1 MSRTM
6 QIIELIVSAMEK
18 EPDRYRLDVTSRG
31 LCIADCKE
39 LNENKREMPQYYTH
53 FYEITEGYQI
63 ECNKEFEKFIGGL
76 KA

>member
-1 MSRTM
+1 M
-6 QIIELIVSAMEK
+6 QIIELIVLEMEK

-39 LNENKREMPQYYTH
+39 LYEGKTEMPKYYTH
-53 FYEITEGYQI
+53 FYVADEGYQI
-63 ECNKEFEKFIGGL
+63 ECNKAFEEFIGGL

>member
-6 QIIELIVSAMEK
+6 QIIELIVLEMEK
-18 EPDRYRLDVTSRG
+18 EPDRYRLEVTSRG
-31 LCIADCKE
+31 LIVADCKE
-39 LNENKREMPQYYTH
+39 LYENKREMPLYYTH

-63 ECNKEFEKFIGGL
+63 ECDKAFEEFIGGL